1 MGVAMMANGRMLFVT
16 PLSRAELFEAHLT
29 YSLHLKV
36 TQMPRCQDMAILVM
50 TTDRQN

>member
-1 MGVAMMANGRMLFVT
+1 MGIAMMANERMLFVT

-29 YSLHLKV
+29 YLKV